1 MVPKENVRGCK
12 EGDYKCHTRKTS
24 RGDRMNS
31 INDYFRFGMLTQG
44 VILIGMG
51 IYFVF
56 LRPVL
61 LPEDLNYMNTSE
73 VEIND
78 HLPGL
83 THWLQKVFIVLGG
96 YIATSGSL
104 MLYFGIAK
112 GYQKN
117 ILLFIFIFISGLTS
131 IVMMAAINFIIDSD
145 FKWLLLLFTTPW
157 IFSIMTYFRPFSTK
171 ISK

>member
-1 MVPKENVRGCK
+1 
-12 EGDYKCHTRKTS
+12 
-24 RGDRMNS
+24 MNTF
-31 INDYFRFGMLTQG
+31 FRFGMLTQG
-44 VILIGMG
+44 IILIGMG

-73 VEIND
+73 VEINS

-96 YIATSGSL
+96 YIGASGTL

-112 GYQKN
+112 DYQKS

-131 IVMMAAINFIIDSD
+131 IVMMTAINFIIDSD

-157 IFSIMTYFRPFSTK
+157 IFSIMTYFRPVSTK

>member
-1 MVPKENVRGCK
+1 
-12 EGDYKCHTRKTS
+12 
-24 RGDRMNS
+24 MNA
-31 INDYFRFGMLTQG
+31 YFRFGMLTQG
-44 VILIGMG
+44 IILIGMG
-51 IYFVF
+51 CYFVF

-61 LPEDLNYMNTSE
+61 LPEDLKYMNTSE
-73 VEIND
+73 VEINN

-112 GYQKN
+112 DYQRS
-117 ILLFIFIFISGLTS
+117 ILLFFLILMSGLTS
-131 IVMMAAINFIIDSD
+131 IVMMTAINFIIDSD

-157 IFSIMTYFRPFSTK
+157 IFSLLTYFRPVS
-171 ISK
+171 SKTFKEYAN

>member
-1 MVPKENVRGCK
+1 
-12 EGDYKCHTRKTS
+12 
-24 RGDRMNS
+24 MNS

-44 VILIGMG
+44 IILIGMG

-73 VEIND
+73 VEINN

-96 YIATSGSL
+96 YIAASGSL

-112 GYQKN
+112 DYQKS
-117 ILLFIFIFISGLTS
+117 ILLFMFIMISGLTS
-131 IVMMAAINFIIDSD
+131 IVMMTAINFMIDSD
-145 FKWLLLLFTTPW
+145 FKWLLLLFSTPW
-157 IFSIMTYFRPFSTK
+157 IFSVVTYFRPASSK
-171 ISK
+171 IPIVK

>member
-1 MVPKENVRGCK
+1 
-12 EGDYKCHTRKTS
+12 
-24 RGDRMNS
+24 MNS

-44 VILIGMG
+44 IILIGMG

-61 LPEDLNYMNTSE
+61 LPEDLNYMNASE
-73 VEIND
+73 VEINN

-96 YIATSGSL
+96 YIAASGSL

-112 GYQKN
+112 DYQKS
-117 ILLFIFIFISGLTS
+117 ILLFMFIVISGLTS
-131 IVMMAAINFIIDSD
+131 IVMMTAINFMIDSD
-145 FKWLLLLFTTPW
+145 FKWLLLLFSTPW
-157 IFSIMTYFRPFSTK
+157 IFSVLTYFRPASSK
-171 ISK
+171 IPILK